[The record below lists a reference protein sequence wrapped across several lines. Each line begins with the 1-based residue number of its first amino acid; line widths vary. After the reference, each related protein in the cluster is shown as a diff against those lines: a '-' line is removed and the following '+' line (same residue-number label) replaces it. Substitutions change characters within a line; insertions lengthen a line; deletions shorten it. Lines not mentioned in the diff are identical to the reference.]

1 MATSFLNTGT
11 FLCEQFI
18 CYFMCLFFS
27 GTDGAMVDIFNLV
40 DITSTNNYEMA
51 MRVNTDIQ
59 NKDKEFFVD
68 LNGFQVHIYILLL
81 TNF

>member
-1 MATSFLNTGT
+1 
-11 FLCEQFI
+11 
-18 CYFMCLFFS
+18 MCLFFS
-27 GTDGAMVDIFNLV
+27 GTDGAMVDIYNLV

-59 NKDKEFFVD
+59 NKDREFFVD

>member
-1 MATSFLNTGT
+1 
-11 FLCEQFI
+11 
-18 CYFMCLFFS
+18 MCLFFS

-68 LNGFQVHIYILLL
+68 LNGFQVHIYISYFLQTSRNIIGLK
-81 TNF
+81 